1 MNNMDTIVDI
11 CQIITALIA
20 VAGFVL
26 SVIIYKRTLNRE
38 RRLDTLKTLS
48 ELRVKFSKPGTTNT
62 KYLKALEFFA
72 TGVNQ
77 GIYDINIVK
86 KMSGNRLVKQYD
98 ENLRDLVE
106 KKRQKKDG
114 SIDSEAYVQY
124 ETMIEELRKKQK

>member
-48 ELRVKFSKPGTTNT
+48 ELRVNESGTTNIE
-62 KYLKALEFFA
+62 YLKALEFFA

-114 SIDSEAYVQY
+114 NIDSEAYVQY

>member
-11 CQIITALIA
+11 CQIITASIA

-48 ELRVKFSKPGTTNT
+48 ELRVKFSESDTTSI
-62 KYLKALEFFA
+62 KYLEFFA

-114 SIDSEAYVQY
+114 NIDSEAYVQY
-124 ETMIEELRKKQK
+124 EAMIEELRKKQK